1 MSSKLFRSINEKMK
15 ILDVNEQKII
25 EEKVL
30 LICRPFF
37 GVYIYIYRFASD
49 VYGKVEDACT

>member
-1 MSSKLFRSINEKMK
+1 MK